1 MRAWVAEKMGLV
13 WQRCGGKGGNG
24 LGEDRRG
31 DEGLLVLPVDGK
43 EAVE

>member
-1 MRAWVAEKMGLV
+1 MQLV
-13 WQRCGGKGGNG
+13 WQRCGCKGGSG

-31 DEGLLVLPVDGK
+31 DERLLVIPVDGK